1 LIDTRLLR
9 NEPDRLKEAV
19 SKRGLD
25 IDVDKVVEFDRRY
38 RDLLADVESHRAEQ
52 NQASKKIAE
61 TPVPERE
68 QAIASARE
76 LSDRLKTREDEL
88 QALKVELDERL
99 ASLPNLVHPDVPEGA
114 GDENNVVLREVG
126 DRPQFDF
133 DPKDHLDLGEAAGII
148 DVPRAAKVS
157 GSRFGLLKGAGAILE
172 LALMRFAMDLLIAQG
187 FESIIPPVLVRRDAM
202 FGTGFFPSEEE
213 QAYAIEKDE
222 LYLVGTSE
230 VPLASMHADEI
241 LPGASL
247 PLRYAGFSSCFR
259 REAGTYGKDTRGIIR
274 LHQFEKVEMFVLCD
288 ATESEALHGA
298 LLEIEESNF
307 QTLEIPYRVV
317 DTCAGDLGAPYIRK
331 FDIEAWLPGSN
342 RWLEITSCSNA
353 TDYQARRLRIRTKKN
368 GGSEFVHTLNGTAVA
383 GGRTIVA
390 ILENHQEEDGSIS
403 IPEGLRSY
411 TGFDSIP
418 G

>member
-1 LIDTRLLR
+1 LIDTKLLR
-9 NEPDRLKEAV
+9 NDPDRLKEAV
-19 SKRGLD
+19 SKRGFDL
-25 IDVDKVVEFDRRY
+25 DVDEVVELDRNY
-38 RDLLADVESHRAEQ
+38 RDRLAEVESLRAEH
-52 NQASKKIAE
+52 NQASKRIAE
-61 TPVPERE
+61 TDPTERD
-68 QAIASARE
+68 QAITSARD
-76 LSDRLKTREDEL
+76 LSDRLKTREEEL
-88 QALKVELDERL
+88 QGLKVELDQRL
-99 ASLPNLVHPDVPEGA
+99 AALPNLVHPEVPAGA

-126 DRPQFDF
+126 EKPQFNF
-133 DPKDHLDLGEAAGII
+133 DPKDHLDLGEVARII

-157 GSRFGLLKGAGAILE
+157 GSRFGLLRGAGAILE
-172 LALMRFAMDLLIAQG
+172 LALMRFAMDRLTAQG
-187 FESIIPPVLVRRDAM
+187 FESVIPPVLVRRDAL

-241 LPGASL
+241 LAASDL

-274 LHQFEKVEMFVLCD
+274 LHQFEKVEMFVLCEPS
-288 ATESEALHGA
+288 ESEALHGA

-307 QTLEIPYRVV
+307 QSLEIPYRVV

-331 FDIEAWLPGSN
+331 FDIEAWLPGSD

-353 TDYQARRLRIRTKKN
+353 TDYQARRLRIRTKRD
-368 GGSEFVHTLNGTAVA
+368 GGTEFVHTLNGTAVA

-390 ILENHQEEDGSIS
+390 ILENHQQEDGSIT
-403 IPEGLRSY
+403 IPEALRAY
-411 TGFDSIP
+411 TGFDSIS
-418 G
+418 